1 MGRRLGALLLGAVL
15 LAGCGSSEEDDP
27 VVGPDVPEPS
37 SALSS
42 SQPPPAGPV
51 VPGSL
56 PENSVIAP
64 ADLGAEWSTAEPD
77 PPPCAPALAPE
88 GTRSAGLRQAGG
100 RLTEAL
106 FSGLEVEPAVRAW
119 RASLE
124 RCGYAVSE
132 LLLGDAGI
140 TARSGDGTHTVVVTG
155 TEGVVVVLHLT
166 GEIAKATDELEGWA
180 DLALGTS
187 CEAAPDGCH

>member
-1 MGRRLGALLLGAVL
+1 MGRRLGALALGAL
-15 LAGCGSSEEDDP
+15 LLTACSSGGEDDP

-37 SALSS
+37 ASASP

-56 PENSVIAP
+56 PANSVIAP
-64 ADLGAEWSTAEPD
+64 TDLGPEWSPTEAE
-77 PPPCAPALAPE
+77 PPPCAPDLTPE
-88 GTRSAGLRQAGG
+88 GTRTVGMKQTQG

-106 FSGLEVEPAVRAW
+106 YSGLEVEPAVRAW
-119 RASLE
+119 SDSLT
-124 RCGYAVSE
+124 RCGYSVSE
-132 LLLGDAGI
+132 LRLGDAGL
-140 TARSGDGTHTVVVTG
+140 TARSKDQTHAVVVTG

-166 GEIAKATDELEGWA
+166 GTVAKATDELEGWA